1 MKTDENVITYNISK
15 HAQERYAERIM
26 GKEDIDINRFVT
38 LNEDKIKTDI
48 NKLISYGDCIYTG
61 RQSQK
66 DGKGSIVDV
75 FLKDTWVV
83 LADSRTKNVITLY
96 KIDLGLDDEFNKAYV
111 SKMVEKLNTFKESLE
126 RTKTQVGIETLA
138 YREMINDAEI
148 QIKEYKSMIKN
159 LEELCE
165 GYKLII
171 DGNNVKITQ
180 ANKDVADVINTLINK
195 REF

>member
-1 MKTDENVITYNISK
+1 MQSENLMYNISK

-26 GKEDIDINRFVT
+26 GKEDVDINRFVT

-61 RQSQK
+61 KQSQK
-66 DGKGSIVDV
+66 DGKGSVVDV

-138 YREMINDAEI
+138 YREMINDAEM

-171 DGNNVKITQ
+171 DGNNVKIAQ

>member
-1 MKTDENVITYNISK
+1 MQSENLITYSISK
-15 HAQERYAERIM
+15 HASERYAERIM
-26 GKEDIDINRFVT
+26 GKEDVDINRFVT

-66 DGKGSIVDV
+66 DGKGSVVDV

-111 SKMVEKLNTFKESLE
+111 SKMVEKLNTSKESLE
-126 RTKTQVGIETLA
+126 RIKTQVGIETLT

-171 DGNNVKITQ
+171 DGNNVKINQ
-180 ANKDVADVINTLINK
+180 ANKDVVDVINKLINK